1 MTTSSTAARP
11 PRKAIGP
18 DGSTRTIPERIAMQV
33 WIAAGGRCTM
43 CNRYLVVD
51 EHTGAAIYIGQLAHV
66 VGWTTTKGSPRGDDP
81 LPVADRNEADNLMLL
96 CYDQHKVIDNR
107 SLWQAY
113 DVTALRRMKREHEHR
128 IKELTGL
135 AHKDRS
141 AVLRMVG
148 NLHGRP
154 VELSAPTVAATLL
167 ADGRYPDYVLRG
179 VDEYEVDLQALAG
192 EQAGRGSYWD
202 AACDRIE
209 ERTDLLKAHVG
220 RENVRHVSVFAIARV
235 PLLITLGTYLDDTI
249 PTVVYPK
256 RRDGGEG
263 WGFTPGAPDVDF
275 EHARIRAGTD
285 QRRVAVLFSVSGT
298 VDQAR
303 LPEGID
309 EATSIY
315 EVRPTA
321 VTPHPDLIRTQESV
335 DRFGRCWRG
344 LLADLEQQ
352 HPGLP
357 VIDVF
362 AAVPVTAAVTIG
374 RGLMR
379 AVHPRL
385 RLYDRDTLNDP
396 YQLAM
401 ETTR

>member
-1 MTTSSTAARP
+1 MTASSPTNRP

-18 DGSTRTIPERIAMQV
+18 DGSTRTIPERIALQV
-33 WIAAGGRCTM
+33 WVAAGGRCTM
-43 CNRYLVVD
+43 CNRYLVAD
-51 EHTGAAIYIGQLAHV
+51 EHTGAAVYIGQLAHI
-66 VGWTTTKGSPRGDDP
+66 VGWKKAEGSPRSDDP
-81 LPVADRNEADNLMLL
+81 LPAADRNDADNLMLL

-107 SLWQAY
+107 TLWQAY
-113 DVTALRRMKREHEHR
+113 DKATLRRMKREHEHR

-135 AHKDRS
+135 ARKDRS

-148 NLHGRP
+148 GLHGRA

-179 VDEYEVDLQALAG
+179 VDEYEVDLRSLAG

-202 AACDRIE
+202 AARDLIE
-209 ERTDLLKAHVG
+209 ERTDLLKAHVA
-220 RENVRHVSVFAIARV
+220 RESVRHVSVFAIARV
-235 PLLITLGTYLDDTI
+235 PLLVTLGTYLDDTI
-249 PTVVYPK
+249 PTVIQPK
-256 RRDGGEG
+256 RRDAGEG
-263 WGFTPGAPDVDF
+263 WGFTPDAPDVDF
-275 EHARIRAGTD
+275 EHTRVRKGTD
-285 QRRVAVLFSVSGT
+285 AHRVAVLFSVSGT
-298 VDQAR
+298 IDRTR

-309 EATSIY
+309 DATSLY
-315 EVRPTA
+315 EILPTG
-321 VTPHPDLIRTQESV
+321 VTPHPDLIRTQKSV
-335 DRFGRCWRG
+335 DRVGRCWRG
-344 LLADLEQQ
+344 LLAELEVQ

-396 YQLAM
+396 YQLVM